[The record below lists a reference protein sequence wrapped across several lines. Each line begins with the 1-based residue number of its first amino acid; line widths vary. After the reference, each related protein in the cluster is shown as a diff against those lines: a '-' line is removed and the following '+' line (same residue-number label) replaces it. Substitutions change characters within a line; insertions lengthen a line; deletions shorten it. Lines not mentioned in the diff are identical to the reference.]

1 MFSWWS
7 GTQYRSS
14 NGEESRSGRNGSANQ
29 TNQSSAGRKVKM
41 QEVQVEVIGG
51 CRSGPMISQSGRFV
65 ERLQSNPI
73 IGPPKLPRELITQII
88 QTASEMVI
96 EEQQSVGLEPGR
108 GLLRLASIDRFSHS
122 FILSKF
128 ILPSLRLHGAQQ
140 VHAFARDLARNTMN
154 IRRLASKIQR
164 LFILRPLSKEKKD
177 HSVFADVEETTK
189 FEKATLASLRSV
201 LKYCTG
207 LQYLALE
214 MTARV
219 LDLRWPDDMDKAG
232 LVEVSHSLKELNT
245 MLSLYGGDLN
255 ERLWDISYGAPT
267 ISRSRWA
274 NLTHLQL
281 HGPRFRMTSLTAL
294 ALCDLPQLTHLAL
307 IMPWIVHAT
316 MNVDGI
322 STDILSRHSSA
333 VERTTDIAG
342 RQSVLQLLVSG
353 LGHRLEELVLV
364 CHDLEGYV
372 GNITNLGP
380 WFRALQWYEH
390 MDTTCHHAENPSPDI
405 SNGSSNLQLTLVT
418 ASVDDKSDTQAHTH
432 PNLISKW
439 MIQRAQEERHW
450 AFQDGE
456 KDVFRQKA
464 ISLAVESWKIPQVQ
478 HQGAATSI
486 PDSQH
491 FVSDVISA
499 SNPIDGPVVSYHP
512 NQLIHS
518 IDDLD

>member
-1 MFSWWS
+1 
-7 GTQYRSS
+7 
-14 NGEESRSGRNGSANQ
+14 
-29 TNQSSAGRKVKM
+29 M
-41 QEVQVEVIGG
+41 QEVQVEIIGG
-51 CRSGPMISQSGRFV
+51 CRSGPMILQTGRIT
-65 ERLQSNPI
+65 ERRGFDPV

-88 QTASEMVI
+88 QTACDMII
-96 EEQQSVGLEPGR
+96 EEQKIIGIDPGIA
-108 GLLRLASIDRFSHS
+108 LLRLARIDRFSHS
-122 FILSKF
+122 FVLSQF
-128 ILPSLRLHGAQQ
+128 ILPSLRLHGTQQ

-154 IRRLASKIQR
+154 IRRLASKIKR
-164 LFILRPLSKEKKD
+164 LFILRPKSKEKRD
-177 HSVFADVEETTK
+177 HSVFGDVEETTR
-189 FEKATLASLRSV
+189 FEKATLAPLRSV

-255 ERLWDISYGAPT
+255 ERLWDITYGAPAMN
-267 ISRSRWA
+267 RSRWA

-294 ALCDLPQLTHLAL
+294 ALCDLPQLSHLAL

-322 STDILSRHSSA
+322 SADILSRHSTA
-333 VERTTDIAG
+333 IERTTDIAG

-380 WFRALQWYEH
+380 WFRALQWYEYTN
-390 MDTTCHHAENPSPDI
+390 TTEDSAGHSLSDHEDI
-405 SNGSSNLQLTLVT
+405 SSKLQLTLVT
-418 ASVDDKSDTQAHTH
+418 ASVDDEPNRQDQTH

-439 MIQRAQEERHW
+439 MVERAQEQRHW
-450 AFQDGE
+450 TFHDGE
-456 KDVFRQKA
+456 KDIFKQKA
-464 ISLAVESWKIPQVQ
+464 ISLSVENWKIPQVQ
-478 HQGAATSI
+478 QQGTSNAL
-486 PDSQH
+486 PDSH
-491 FVSDVISA
+491 HLLPDNVSA
-499 SNPIDGPVVSYHP
+499 RNPIDSPIVSYHP
-512 NQLIHS
+512 NHLINS

>member
-7 GTQYRSS
+7 GPQYRSS
-14 NGEESRSGRNGSANQ
+14 NGEGSRSGRNGSANQ
-29 TNQSSAGRKVKM
+29 PNSGRKVKM
-41 QEVQVEVIGG
+41 QEVQVEIIGG
-51 CRSGPMISQSGRFV
+51 CRSGPMIPQSSRFA
-65 ERLQSNPI
+65 ERSKVDPI
-73 IGPPKLPRELITQII
+73 IGPPKLPRELITQIL
-88 QTASEMVI
+88 QTACDIII
-96 EEQQSVGLEPGR
+96 EEQKSIGMDPGS
-108 GLLRLASIDRFSHS
+108 GLLRLARIDRFSHF
-122 FILSKF
+122 FILSQF

-154 IRRLASKIQR
+154 IRRLASKIKR

-189 FEKATLASLRSV
+189 FEKATLAPLRSV

-255 ERLWDISYGAPT
+255 ERLWDISYGAPAMN
-267 ISRSRWA
+267 RSRWA

-322 STDILSRHSSA
+322 STDLLSRHSSA
-333 VERTTDIAG
+333 IERTTDIAG

-380 WFRALQWYEH
+380 WFRALQWYEYT
-390 MDTTCHHAENPSPDI
+390 DTTCHPDEH
-405 SNGSSNLQLTLVT
+405 SRSDLPDVSSNLQLTLIT
-418 ASVDDKSDTQAHTH
+418 ASVGDESDQQAHTH

-439 MIQRAQEERHW
+439 MVQRAQKQRHW
-450 AFQDGE
+450 TFHDGE
-456 KDVFRQKA
+456 KDTFRQKA

-478 HQGAATSI
+478 QQGAATTM

-491 FVSDVISA
+491 FISDIASA
-499 SNPIDGPVVSYHP
+499 SNPIDSPVVSYHP
-512 NQLIHS
+512 NQLINS